1 MIQENNNTFDNK
13 TTFKQDCQKLE
24 KDIMQDSKSSKEQ
37 YIIKQKLDF
46 MWQELMYENKLG
58 ITDMKLTNDE
68 EDKKIIKYIK
78 TNKTKETY
86 AFSRDELSKGTGI
99 PIDHLPYTTIIK
111 ISGIRFILLNGKLL
125 FTIPTMKERF
135 LKFVENRV

>member
-1 MIQENNNTFDNK
+1 MQKDK
-13 TTFKQDCQKLE
+13 TTQKLE
-24 KDIMQDSKSSKEQ
+24 EDIIQKSKSSKEQ
-37 YIIKQKLDF
+37 YVIKQELDAL
-46 MWQELMYENKLG
+46 WQELICEKKLG

-78 TNKTKETY
+78 ANKTKETY

-99 PIDHLPYTTIIK
+99 SIDHLPYTTIIK
-111 ISGIRFILLNGKLL
+111 ISGIRFILLNGKLF

-135 LKFVENRV
+135 LKFVKNK